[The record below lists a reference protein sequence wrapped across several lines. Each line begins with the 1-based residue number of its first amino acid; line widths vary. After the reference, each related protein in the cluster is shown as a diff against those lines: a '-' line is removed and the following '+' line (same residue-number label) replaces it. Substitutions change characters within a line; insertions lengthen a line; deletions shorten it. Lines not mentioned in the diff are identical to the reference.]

1 VPKFN
6 PAVRDKVK
14 LTQAL
19 VANLPE
25 GFDET
30 VEVAVKTWWSNIR
43 KTGGMRLTEHGFY
56 IFSRVLELDHYELE
70 INPTPGNRRIVLTLD
85 RKLQSPYYIKIDK
98 RIPTSVYMFGSREA
112 VIAQLYG
119 DLEKFLRNY

>member
-1 VPKFN
+1 MPKFN

>member
-1 VPKFN
+1 M
-6 PAVRDKVK
+6 VRDKLK

-19 VANLPE
+19 VANLPAE
-25 GFDET
+25 FAEP

-56 IFSRVLELDHYELE
+56 VFSRVLDLAHYELE

-85 RKLQSPYYIKIDK
+85 RKLQSPYYIRIDK

-112 VIAQLYG
+112 VMAQLYG
-119 DLEKFLRNY
+119 DLEKFLKNY

>member
-1 VPKFN
+1 M
-6 PAVRDKVK
+6 RDKLK

-25 GFDET
+25 GFAEP

-70 INPTPGNRRIVLTLD
+70 IKPTPSNRRIALTLD
-85 RKLQSPYYIKIDK
+85 RKLQSPYYINIDK

-112 VIAQLYG
+112 VVAQLYG
-119 DLEKFLRNY
+119 DLEKFLSNY

>member
-1 VPKFN
+1 M
-6 PAVRDKVK
+6 RDKLK

-25 GFDET
+25 GFDEP
-30 VEVAVKTWWSNIR
+30 VEVAVKTWWANIR
-43 KTGGMRLTEHGFY
+43 KSGGLRLSEHGFY
-56 IFSRVLELDHYELE
+56 IFSRVLDLAHYELE
-70 INPTPGNRRIVLTLD
+70 IKPTPGNRRIVLTLD
-85 RKLQSPYYIKIDK
+85 RKLQSPYYIRIDK
-98 RIPTSVYMFGSREA
+98 RIPTGVYMFGSREA

>member
-1 VPKFN
+1 M
-6 PAVRDKVK
+6 VRDKLK

-19 VANLPE
+19 VANLPAE
-25 GFDET
+25 FTEP
-30 VEVAVKTWWSNIR
+30 VEVAVKTWWANIR
-43 KTGGMRLTEHGFY
+43 KTGGLRLTEHGFY
-56 IFSRVLELDHYELE
+56 VFSRVLDLAHYELE

-85 RKLQSPYYIKIDK
+85 RKLQSPYYIRIDK
-98 RIPTSVYMFGSREA
+98 RIPTGVYMFGGREA